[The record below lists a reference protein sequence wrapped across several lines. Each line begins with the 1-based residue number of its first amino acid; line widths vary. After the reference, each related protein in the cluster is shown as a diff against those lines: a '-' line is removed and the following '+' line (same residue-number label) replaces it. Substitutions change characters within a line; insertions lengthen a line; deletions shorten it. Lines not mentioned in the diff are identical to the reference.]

1 MRSLKLFLSL
11 AGGDTSQGRPPWAV
25 SPTTTRAKLFFIAV
39 FILLAFLSLITVFL
53 PSKVTVSKTILI
65 KANENEVA
73 LQIANFENWKNWYPA
88 FQNKNVTVKTF
99 QKNDTSFAAI
109 TDEKQRKLLLVLL
122 KSVPGN
128 IDILLSEENK
138 NKVTYQ
144 FILLPHGTGQTQL
157 TWNVNTTLD
166 WYPWKKLAGIF
177 LDKIT
182 GPQYEEAL
190 QNLKATIEN
199 AAH

>member
-1 MRSLKLFLSL
+1 MR
-11 AGGDTSQGRPPWAV
+11 RI
-25 SPTTTRAKLFFIAV
+25 KLFFITV

-53 PSKVTVSKTILI
+53 PSTVTVSKTVLI

-73 LQIANFENWKNWYPA
+73 MQIEGFKNWKNWYPA
-88 FQNKNVTVKTF
+88 FQNKNIIVNES
-99 QKNDTSFAAI
+99 QKNDTSFA
-109 TDEKQRKLLLVLL
+109 TLTNENRKKISLVLL
-122 KSVPGN
+122 KPGIPGIIN
-128 IDILLSEENK
+128 ILLSEENK
-138 NKVTYQ
+138 NNVTYQ
-144 FILLPHGTGQTQL
+144 FILLPHGAGQTQL

-199 AAH
+199 VAH

>member
-1 MRSLKLFLSL
+1 MR
-11 AGGDTSQGRPPWAV
+11 GV
-25 SPTTTRAKLFFIAV
+25 KLFFITV

-53 PSKVTVSKTILI
+53 PSTVTVSKTVLI

-88 FQNKNVTVKTF
+88 FQNKNITVNTF
-99 QKNDTSFAAI
+99 KKKDTSFAAI

-138 NKVTYQ
+138 NNVTYQ

-166 WYPWKKLAGIF
+166 WYPWKKIAGIF